1 MLIRMDDELYV
12 ASLFGSIFVS
22 LTHYTP
28 LD

>member
-1 MLIRMDDELYV
+1 MDDELYV